1 MNFFYNIF
9 ILLYK
14 ITLWCLSLFNN
25 KAKNIVKN
33 QKNLIQKIQ
42 SSTNGERN
50 IVWFHAASLG
60 EFEQGKSV
68 IKIYKQKNPNHK
80 ILLSFYSPSGYNNMK
95 NSELAD
101 WVFYLPH
108 DTRENAKFIA
118 KNIKPLKVIFI
129 KYEFWFNYIR
139 EMKKEN
145 IPVYFIASIF
155 RKEQYFFKFYGK
167 WFARQLQKVSYFFV
181 QNTESEKLL
190 KSIDINNVKVIG
202 DSRFETV
209 LDNARKEYTNRIIQ
223 EFCKNSKILIAG
235 STWTNDLNLFEIFD
249 ELDLGSVLFDLL
261 DYKIIIAPHE
271 LDHLGKIQGIGKKA
285 KLNSV
290 LLSNCKISD
299 CNNFDIL
306 IIDEIGILSK
316 IYRYADIA
324 YIGGGF
330 GKGIHNCLEAAVYNI
345 PIVFGPNYHKFQEAK
360 DLIYL
365 GIARSINN
373 SEEFIDSIDHFEK
386 LDIKQISK
394 NYFKNKIGVAEIITQ
409 HI

>member
-1 MNFFYNIF
+1 MTFLYNIF

-14 ITLWCLSLFNN
+14 IALWCFSLFNN
-25 KAKNIVKN
+25 KAKEIVEN

-42 SSTNGERN
+42 SSTKGEEN
-50 IVWFHAASLG
+50 IIWFHAASLG

-95 NSELAD
+95 NSELAY

-145 IPVYFIASIF
+145 IPVYFISSIF
-155 RKEQYFFKFYGK
+155 RKEQYFFKFSGK

-209 LDNARKEYTNRIIQ
+209 LDNAREEYTNRIIQ

-235 STWTNDLNLFEIFD
+235 STWISDLKLFEN
-249 ELDLGSVLFDLL
+249 L

-271 LDHLGKIQGIGKKA
+271 LDHLDRLKEIN
-285 KLNSV
+285 NSS
-290 LLSNCKISD
+290 LLSDCKIAD
-299 CNNFDIL
+299 CNKFSIL
-306 IIDEIGILSK
+306 IIDKIGILSK

-330 GKGIHNCLEAAVYNI
+330 GKGIHNCLEAAVYNVPVI
-345 PIVFGPNYHKFQEAK
+345 FGPNYHKFQEAK
-360 DLIYL
+360 DFISL
-365 GIARSINN
+365 GIAKSVSN
-373 SEEFIDSIDHFEK
+373 SDEFKNAITNFEK
-386 LDIKQISK
+386 LDIKQISSD
-394 NYFKNKIGVAEIITQ
+394 YFKNKIGAAEIITQ

>member
-1 MNFFYNIF
+1 MTFLYNIF

-14 ITLWCLSLFNN
+14 IALWCFSLFNN
-25 KAKNIVKN
+25 KAKEIVEN

-42 SSTNGERN
+42 SSTKSEEN

-80 ILLSFYSPSGYNNMK
+80 ILLSFYSPSGYNNIK
-95 NSELAD
+95 ELELAD
-101 WVFYLPH
+101 WIFYMPH
-108 DTRENAKFIA
+108 DTKKNAQFIA

-145 IPVYFIASIF
+145 IPVYFISSIF

-209 LDNARKEYTNRIIQ
+209 LDNSRQEYTNKIVQ

-249 ELDLGSVLFDLL
+249 ELDLLFDLL

-373 SEEFIDSIDHFEK
+373 SEEFIDSIEDLEK

>member
-14 ITLWCLSLFNN
+14 IALWCFSLFNN
-25 KAKNIVKN
+25 KAKEILEN

-42 SSTNGERN
+42 FSTKGEEN
-50 IVWFHAASLG
+50 IVWFHASSLG
-60 EFEQGKSV
+60 EYEQGKSV

-80 ILLSFYSPSGYNNMK
+80 ILLSFYSPSGYNNIK
-95 NSELAD
+95 YSELAD

-108 DTRENAKFIA
+108 DTKKNAKFIA
-118 KNIKPLKVIFI
+118 QNINPIKVIFI
-129 KYEFWFNYIR
+129 KSEFWFNYIQ
-139 EMKKEN
+139 ELKKED
-145 IPVYFIASIF
+145 IPVYFISSIF

-167 WFARQLQKVSYFFV
+167 WFAKQLQKASYFFV

-209 LDNARKEYTNRIIQ
+209 LDNAREEYTNRIIQ

-235 STWTNDLNLFEIFD
+235 STWKNDLKLFEN
-249 ELDLGSVLFDLL
+249 L

-271 LDHLGKIQGIGKKA
+271 LDQLDRLKEIN
-285 KLNSV
+285 NSS
-290 LLSNCKISD
+290 LLSDCEIGNCSKYD
-299 CNNFDIL
+299 VL
-306 IIDEIGILSK
+306 IIDKIGILSK

-330 GKGIHNCLEAAVYNI
+330 GKGIHNCLEAAVYNVPVI
-345 PIVFGPNYHKFQEAK
+345 FGPNYHKFQEAK
-360 DLIYL
+360 DFISL
-365 GIARSINN
+365 GIAKSVSN
-373 SEEFIDSIDHFEK
+373 SDEFKNAITNFEK
-386 LDIKQISK
+386 LDIKQISSD
-394 NYFKNKIGVAEIITQ
+394 YFKNKIGAAEIITQ

>member
-14 ITLWCLSLFNN
+14 IALWCFSLFNN
-25 KAKNIVKN
+25 KAKEIVKN
-33 QKNLIQKIQ
+33 QINLIQKIQ
-42 SSTNGERN
+42 SATKGEKN

-80 ILLSFYSPSGYNNMK
+80 ILLSFYSPSGYNNIK
-95 NSELAD
+95 DSELAD

-108 DTRENAKFIA
+108 DTKKNAKFIA
-118 KNIKPLKVIFI
+118 KNINPIKVIFI
-129 KYEFWFNYIR
+129 KSEFWFNYIQ
-139 EMKKEN
+139 ELYKEN
-145 IPVYFIASIF
+145 IPIYFISSIF
-155 RKEQYFFKFYGK
+155 RKEHYFFKLYGK
-167 WFARQLQKVSYFFV
+167 WFAKQLQKVSYFFV

-190 KSIDINNVKVIG
+190 NSIDIKNVKVVG
-202 DSRFETV
+202 DSRCETV
-209 LDNARKEYTNRIIQ
+209 LDNSRQEYTNKIVQ

-235 STWTNDLNLFEIFD
+235 STWKNDLNLFEN
-249 ELDLGSVLFDLL
+249 L

-271 LDHLGKIQGIGKKA
+271 LDHLEKIKKIN
-285 KLNSV
+285 NSV
-290 LLSNCKISD
+290 LLSDCEIVNCSKYD
-299 CNNFDIL
+299 VL
-306 IIDEIGILSK
+306 IIDKIGILSK

-345 PIVFGPNYHKFQEAK
+345 PIIFGPNYHKFQEAK
-360 DLIYL
+360 DFISL
-365 GIARSINN
+365 GIAKSVNN
-373 SEEFIDSIDHFEK
+373 SDEFRNSISNFEK
-386 LDIKQISK
+386 LDIKQISVD
-394 NYFKNKIGVAEIITQ
+394 YFKNKIGGAEIITQ

>member
-25 KAKNIVKN
+25 KAKDIVKN

-42 SSTNGERN
+42 SSTNGEEN

-209 LDNARKEYTNRIIQ
+209 LDNAREEYTNRIIQ

-235 STWTNDLNLFEIFD
+235 STWKNDLNLFEIFD
-249 ELDLGSVLFDLL
+249 ELHLLFDLL

>member
-25 KAKNIVKN
+25 KAKDIVKN

-235 STWTNDLNLFEIFD
+235 STWKNDLNLFEIFD
-249 ELDLGSVLFDLL
+249 ELHLLFDLL

-360 DLIYL
+360 DFISL
-365 GIARSINN
+365 GIAKSVNN
-373 SEEFIDSIDHFEK
+373 SDEFRNSISNFEK
-386 LDIKQISK
+386 LDIKQISVD
-394 NYFKNKIGVAEIITQ
+394 YFKNKIGVAEIITQ

>member
-14 ITLWCLSLFNN
+14 NALWCFSLFNT
-25 KAKNIVKN
+25 KAKEIVKN
-33 QKNLIQKIQ
+33 QGNLMQKIQ
-42 SSTNGERN
+42 SSTKGEKN

-68 IKIYKQKNPNHK
+68 IKTYKEKNPNHK

-118 KNIKPLKVIFI
+118 RNIKPIKVIFI
-129 KYEFWFNYIR
+129 KYEFWFNYIQ
-139 EMKKEN
+139 ELNKED
-145 IPVYFIASIF
+145 IPVYFISLIF

-167 WFARQLQKVSYFFV
+167 WFSKQLHNVSYFFV

-190 KSIDINNVKVIG
+190 NSINIKNVKVVG
-202 DSRFETV
+202 DSRCETV
-209 LDNARKEYTNRIIQ
+209 LDNSRQEYTNKIVQ
-223 EFCKNSKILIAG
+223 EFCKNRKILIAG
-235 STWTNDLNLFEIFD
+235 STWKNDLDLFEN
-249 ELDLGSVLFDLL
+249 L

-271 LDHLGKIQGIGKKA
+271 LDHLERIKEIN
-285 KLNSV
+285 NSV
-290 LLSNCKISD
+290 LLSDCKIENCSQYD
-299 CNNFDIL
+299 VL
-306 IIDEIGILSK
+306 IIDKIGVLSK

-345 PIVFGPNYHKFQEAK
+345 PFIFGPNYHKFQEAQ
-360 DLIYL
+360 DFISL
-365 GIARSINN
+365 GIAKSVNN
-373 SEEFIDSIDHFEK
+373 PNEFRNAISNFEK

-394 NYFKNKIGVAEIITQ
+394 NYFKKKVGAAETITQ

>member
-1 MNFFYNIF
+1 MTFLYNIF

-14 ITLWCLSLFNN
+14 IALWCFSLFNN
-25 KAKNIVKN
+25 KAKKIVEN

-42 SSTNGERN
+42 SSTKGEEN
-50 IVWFHAASLG
+50 IIWFHAASLG

-145 IPVYFIASIF
+145 ISVYFISSIF

-167 WFARQLQKVSYFFV
+167 WFARQLQKVNYFFV

-209 LDNARKEYTNRIIQ
+209 LDNAREEYTNRIIQ

-235 STWTNDLNLFEIFD
+235 STWINDLNLFDDISQF
-249 ELDLGSVLFDLL
+249 ELGYL
-261 DYKIIIAPHE
+261 DYSIIIAPHE
-271 LDHLGKIQGIGKKA
+271 LDHLEKIKDHFYGESS
-285 KLNSV
+285 SV
-290 LLSNCKISD
+290 LLSDCKIVNCSKYD
-299 CNNFDIL
+299 VL

-330 GKGIHNCLEAAVYNI
+330 GKGIHNCLEAAVYNVPVI
-345 PIVFGPNYHKFQEAK
+345 FGPNYHKFQEAK
-360 DLIYL
+360 DFISL
-365 GIARSINN
+365 GIAKSVSN
-373 SEEFIDSIDHFEK
+373 SDEFKNAITNFEK
-386 LDIKQISK
+386 LDIKQISSD
-394 NYFKNKIGVAEIITQ
+394 YFKNKIGAAEIITQ